1 MAVLAPSDW
10 QYLPRDSHAMD
21 LPSNNS
27 RQQRSSPAN
36 DGTSPSPTTA
46 PPHGSHPQ
54 FQQMNHQQSQ
64 QPPQQ
69 PYPYPVQQQPQGSWT
84 PSISAQPFYPSFY
97 QNHQQS
103 PQGYPQLP
111 QQAPY
116 FDPANAQLAQW
127 AYQQMMFNAQQ
138 GFIPP
143 QQTRSSSG
151 RSGSGPSP
159 DYFAQNQ
166 MNPMFNPFPSGTPP
180 PPHPNRTASVDQQQ
194 QQQQQNGQY
203 PGFHP
208 YRRPVRQGSS
218 QSHPHAADG
227 EWRPANM
234 PIPPYA
240 RPDASGSSS
249 SVNSTNSQ
257 RQRTN
262 SNQSGNSGQ
271 NTPPGG
277 SIRSRNGSP
286 AAAGNQQ
293 PVSTATAARSSP
305 SGSTSSTSSATPAAP
320 KLPHNRNLSS
330 SSAGSY
336 TASSRPSGLAPS
348 ITSPPMST
356 TSSTPPSSASSTNLR
371 PARPSPLSQG
381 TFTASE
387 KRMSRDDSD
396 LAAML
401 ESTPSAAMIRSGGL
415 KGRLRRALTFNAQQQ
430 ALKEEEDD
438 DDASIKASALGSS
451 SSKLKP
457 KSAHSINTVVGQSN
471 PGGGVPSPDIDDAES
486 TATVQTKKKSRA
498 ASLFNSRLNAS
509 TDNISLSSTVSSA
522 SVMIRK
528 LGSMGKLARRNSL
541 AGITSLFKDK
551 EKKNKEK
558 EKEEG
563 ESADKKGKKKKSAK
577 AEASEASVSH
587 VTAELDRSAGDWGGP
602 EMNGLS
608 PAAKLARQHTL
619 KSNAEAAAKAKA
631 QQEATVA
638 AAAAAAVSSTQ
649 PNGYGS
655 GAGVPTWE
663 KNTHTRQGSVSPVKG
678 GGGFRI
684 NEDGTRVLVEDDDE
698 DRSDD
703 GHYGVPT
710 QSPGEY
716 NPEGWDDDE
725 DWDGEDDEDVTI
737 RMGIGRVSLDN
748 EYEEP
753 DPWATDIRRSVERT
767 RVPAKGILKHAATY
781 DQKSYMTENVT
792 ANRLRSNSYNSH
804 THQAELGP
812 LARIPSPD
820 PDHIDGLH
828 RHGSHSS
835 GHGSNS
841 TITAAPTIPP
851 LSFEPSAPSPI
862 RATNFDSPRDSIDST
877 STVSHVPHPPEKSS
891 LLFSH
896 SNSSAPALST
906 ISSKA
911 PTLTHRSAT
920 TPSKRLAFANNLSVY
935 DTFPSSVYD
944 RRSEPATWS
953 RLTPALA
960 QRIKEEL
967 NSYKMEEMEVHAAS
981 RIHTQFFV

>member
-1 MAVLAPSDW
+1 MAVLAPPDW
-10 QYLPRDSHAMD
+10 QYLPRDNHAMD
-21 LPSNNS
+21 FPSNNS
-27 RQQRSSPAN
+27 KQQRSSPAN
-36 DGTSPSPTTA
+36 DSTTPSPTTA
-46 PPHGSHPQ
+46 PHGNLPQ

-138 GFIPP
+138 GFMPP

-151 RSGSGPSP
+151 RNGSGPSP

-180 PPHPNRTASVDQQQ
+180 PPHPNRSTSVD

-208 YRRPVRQGSS
+208 YRRPVRQGTS
-218 QSHPHAADG
+218 QTHPHAADG
-227 EWRPANM
+227 DWRPANV
-234 PIPPYA
+234 PTPPYA

-249 SVNSTNSQ
+249 SVNSSYSQ

-262 SNQSGNSGQ
+262 SNQSGNSGH

-277 SIRSRNGSP
+277 SLRSRNGSP
-286 AAAGNQQ
+286 ATAGNQQ
-293 PVSTATAARSSP
+293 PASTSTIPVKTPS
-305 SGSTSSTSSATPAAP
+305 SGSFSSTNSATPSAQ
-320 KLPHNRNLSS
+320 KVPHNRNLSS
-330 SSAGSY
+330 SSAGSS
-336 TASSRPSGLAPS
+336 TASTRPSGLGSS
-348 ITSPPMST
+348 ITSPTIST
-356 TSSTPPSSASSTNLR
+356 TSSTPPSSASSSTSLR

-381 TFTASE
+381 NFTASE

-415 KGRLRRALTFNAQQQ
+415 KGRLRRVLTFNAQQQ
-430 ALKEEEDD
+430 ALREEDD
-438 DDASIKASALGSS
+438 DDDTSIKASALGSS
-451 SSKLKP
+451 SSKLNP
-457 KSAHSINTVVGQSN
+457 KSSHSINTAVSKSN

-551 EKKNKEK
+551 DKKNKEK

-563 ESADKKGKKKKSAK
+563 ESSDKKGKKKKSAK

-631 QQEATVA
+631 QNEAAVA
-638 AAAAAAVSSTQ
+638 AAAAAASS
-649 PNGYGS
+649 PPSNGNGP

-703 GHYGVPT
+703 GHFGVPA
-710 QSPGEY
+710 QGAGEY

-725 DWDGEDDEDVTI
+725 DWDGEEDEDVTI
-737 RMGIGRVSLDN
+737 RTGMDRINMDDV
-748 EYEEP
+748 YEEP
-753 DPWATDIRRSVERT
+753 EPWATDIRRSMERT
-767 RVPAKGILKHAATY
+767 RTPTKGILKHAATY
-781 DQKSYMTENVT
+781 DQTSYLTENATV
-792 ANRLRSNSYNSH
+792 NRVRSNSYNSPPNA
-804 THQAELGP
+804 TELGP

-841 TITAAPTIPP
+841 TITAPPSIPP
-851 LSFEPSAPSPI
+851 LNFESSASSPI
-862 RATNFDSPRDSIDST
+862 RAVGNDSPRDSFDST
-877 STVSHVPHPPEKSS
+877 ATVSHAPHVPEKSS

-906 ISSKA
+906 MSSKA

-935 DTFPSSVYD
+935 DTFSSSVYD